1 MWRSLG
7 RWVLRVVGG
16 LAALALLAFAVD
28 WLIYVLRKSPQ
39 SSVSVTQFMSIPLK
53 GQKTEYDLLGTA
65 DVACDV
71 ALFPHGGETPCWYL
85 RRHPEQWENVNVNTP
100 AY

>member
-1 MWRSLG
+1 MMRRLG
-7 RWVLRVVGG
+7 VWLLRAAGG
-16 LAALALLAFAVD
+16 LAALLLVAFGID
-28 WLIYVLRKSPQ
+28 WTVYVMRKSPQ
-39 SSVSVTQFMSIPLK
+39 GSVEVSQFMSVPLK

-85 RRHPEQWENVNVNTP
+85 RRHATQWENVGAP